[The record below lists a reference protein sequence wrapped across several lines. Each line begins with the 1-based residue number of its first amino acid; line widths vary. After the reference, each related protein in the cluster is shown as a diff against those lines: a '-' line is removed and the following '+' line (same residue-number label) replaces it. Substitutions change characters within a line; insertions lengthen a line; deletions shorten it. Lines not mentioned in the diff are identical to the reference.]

1 MRENLEIL
9 NLEKNSKLRGQ
20 IFFSCILWEMELAK
34 WKMKIWENGEFGSI
48 ELLQILLKAVHPF
61 SMKQFKMKSLNIAFR
76 SLLQYWY
83 RRKNSSFISW
93 KVEWRTF
100 MEWLLPRFPLRMART
115 YINWKKPSQHLN
127 VNTFN
132 DHKLCRLEYDQ
143 NHVSPL
149 LKVHPPDGSLFSWS
163 ISIII

>member
-34 WKMKIWENGEFGSI
+34 WKMKIWENGEFGFN

-61 SMKQFKMKSLNIAFR
+61 YMKQFKMKSLNIAFR

-115 YINWKKPSQHLN
+115 YINWNKPSLSMIIN
-127 VNTFN
+127 SV
-132 DHKLCRLEYDQ
+132 
-143 NHVSPL
+143 V
-149 LKVHPPDGSLFSWS
+149 GWS
-163 ISIII
+163 MIRIK